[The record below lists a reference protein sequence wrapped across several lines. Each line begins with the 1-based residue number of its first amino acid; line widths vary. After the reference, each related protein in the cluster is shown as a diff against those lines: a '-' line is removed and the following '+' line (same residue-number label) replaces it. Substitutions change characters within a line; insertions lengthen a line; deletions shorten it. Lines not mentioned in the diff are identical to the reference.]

1 MKKKFNITIFFLY
14 IGLFF
19 FVNCDD
25 SLHPITSLDATIYDK
40 DTANIKYYLNYYMYD
55 SFNIISMYGE
65 INNLIRNLNSYT
77 SDNKVINI
85 KFEQKGYELLRNS
98 ELSLIVTK
106 LKYNKKL
113 IDTFVI
119 KGYYEGKNT
128 IKDINGKF
136 FILKN
141 IDLKIRLEP
150 YNYYSIL

>member
-1 MKKKFNITIFFLY
+1 MKKLFNKTIFFLF

-25 SLHPITSLDATIYDK
+25 RLHPFTSLNATIYDK
-40 DTANIKYYLNYYMYD
+40 DTSNIKNYSFNYLYD
-55 SFNIISMYGE
+55 SFKIISMYGE

-77 SDNKVINI
+77 SDNKIMNI
-85 KFEQKGYELLRNS
+85 KFEQEGYDLLRKS
-98 ELSLIVTK
+98 ELSLIVTQ